1 MKIKNARLLVLAV
14 NEKKLQDG
22 SQYWQ
27 VSAADSDGDGQNYQ
41 ISVRDK
47 DMAAKIKPMTVAVFD
62 IAVQNSK
69 YGMKLVIEDV
79 KKTEKE
85 ILA

>member
-22 SQYWQ
+22 TQYWQ
-27 VSAADSDGDGQNYQ
+27 ISAADSDGDGQNYTV
-41 ISVRDK
+41 SVRDK

-62 IAVQNSK
+62 ISVQNSK